1 MVIEKALM
9 EELARKS
16 IQAEKDRSPIS
27 PITETI
33 PDLTMEQAYQIQKIR
48 EELMIAEGHRLIGG
62 KMGLTSV
69 AKMKQ
74 MGATESPYGKLF
86 DYMLLGPDENLVFD
100 ELIHPRVEGEIAF
113 LMKKDLYGPFV
124 TAADV
129 LDATY
134 LVLPAY
140 EIIDSRYFG
149 FRFKTTDSVAD
160 NISAARFKLG
170 KDGVA
175 PGKLHLEELG
185 VATRFSD
192 GSELFA
198 TGGAVLGHP
207 ARAVAMYVNLISK
220 FHDGLLK
227 DQIILSGAI
236 TAAKPVGKGW
246 SVRSQFQGIGEIS
259 LSVD

>member
-1 MVIEKALM
+1 MVMERTLM
-9 EELARKS
+9 EELAQNS
-16 IQAEKDRSPIS
+16 IRAEEVQAPIH
-27 PITETI
+27 PITSTI
-33 PDLTMEQAYQIQKIR
+33 PDLTMGQAYQIQKIR
-48 EELMIAEGHRLIGG
+48 EELVLRKGHRLIGG

-74 MGATESPYGKLF
+74 MRATESPYGKLF
-86 DYMLLGPDENLVFD
+86 DYMLLKPEENLVFD

-113 LMKKDLYGPFV
+113 IMKKDLYGPFV
-124 TAADV
+124 TPADV

-134 LVLPAY
+134 MVFPAY

-149 FRFKTTDSVAD
+149 FQFKTVDSVAD

-170 KDGVA
+170 KDGCA
-175 PGKLHLEELG
+175 PGKLCLEQLG
-185 VATRFSD
+185 VITRFSD

-220 FHDGLLK
+220 FNDGLLK
-227 DQIILSGAI
+227 DQIVLSGAI
-236 TAAKPVGKGW
+236 TAATPVGKGW
-246 SVRSQFQGIGEIS
+246 SVHSQFQGMGEIS
-259 LSVD
+259 LQVD